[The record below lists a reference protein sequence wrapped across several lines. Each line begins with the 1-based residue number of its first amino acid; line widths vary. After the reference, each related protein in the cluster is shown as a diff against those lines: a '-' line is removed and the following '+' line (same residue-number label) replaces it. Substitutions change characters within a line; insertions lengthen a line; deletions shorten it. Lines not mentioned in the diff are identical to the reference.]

1 MKNLQKNS
9 LLEEK
14 TLSNPE
20 DRKCYHIYY
29 YCIMSDVDAAYP
41 KLLEIL
47 SRIDRQKIPFSL
59 GNKFNDICNKYSA
72 DNKLKTL
79 LEANKQIMN
88 TINTAR

>member
-1 MKNLQKNS
+1 MELKVNDFYS

-59 GNKFNDICNKYSA
+59 GNKFNDICN
-72 DNKLKTL
+72 LF
-79 LEANKQIMN
+79 
-88 TINTAR
+88 TIWFIYFIPLYPDLFNIVH